1 MHHPKGFPSKLVR
14 LRAEAGMTQKDL
26 AKASGISVP
35 QIGRYETGVSKPRM
49 TAIVKLARALDVDAS
64 ELVESDDY
72 PEMFEISVISTDGS
86 SSPIALPKST
96 IDWLQADADKHGV
109 TLEATLAAMITFAK
123 EKNEGSEVTYE
134 EVLAETVELLDKWPT
149 LRQSTKE

>member
-49 TAIVKLARALDVDAS
+49 TAIVKLARALNVDAS
-64 ELVESDDY
+64 ELEDADSE
-72 PEMFEISVISTDGS
+72 PEVFELSMIGQDGS
-86 SSPIALPKST
+86 SSPVALPQSV
-96 IDWLQADADKHGV
+96 IDWIQDVAERHGA
-109 TLEATLAAMITFAK
+109 TLEATFAAMITFAK
-123 EKNEGSEVTYE
+123 AKEDGLKVTYE
-134 EVLAETVELLDKWPT
+134 DVLADTVEHLNNWPT
-149 LRQSTKE
+149 LSKKPKE